1 LVINNNSLAT
11 KLQWVWG
18 FSMYDLNK
26 FSGDFL
32 TVFERLAVDIV
43 NESADQNGMA
53 EERLWSLPEAIISY
67 HQNSP
72 VSAQNE
78 NKESMV
84 AALRYHS
91 AKHFHEIPD
100 FQNKITRLRSH
111 LKEQERSFELARW
124 SESDLDAYVS
134 LLGDEDVWQFIPE
147 DYPAPL
153 TPEDALSLIET
164 SNNVPER
171 HQVHKVVY
179 EGEIIGQVRILF
191 DQTYPGTA
199 EISYWL
205 GKKFWGKGLAS
216 LFVPLYTS
224 KSFLWNQ
231 GLKRIYAK
239 VLDGNDASCRVLEKS
254 NYKLE
259 FLEYKS
265 AKKKGQFYNAKIFGV
280 YRGMY

>member
-1 LVINNNSLAT
+1 
-11 KLQWVWG
+11 
-18 FSMYDLNK
+18 MYDLNK

-72 VSAQNE
+72 GSAQNE

-134 LLGDEDVWQFIPE
+134 LLGDEDVW
-147 DYPAPL
+147 L
-153 TPEDALSLIET
+153 LKMLCHLSK
-164 SNNVPER
+164 R
-171 HQVHKVVY
+171 
-179 EGEIIGQVRILF
+179 RIMCQSGIRCIRLS
-191 DQTYPGTA
+191 T
-199 EISYWL
+199 
-205 GKKFWGKGLAS
+205 K
-216 LFVPLYTS
+216 
-224 KSFLWNQ
+224 
-231 GLKRIYAK
+231 AK
-239 VLDGNDASCRVLEKS
+239 LLVK
-254 NYKLE
+254 
-259 FLEYKS
+259 
-265 AKKKGQFYNAKIFGV
+265 
-280 YRGMY
+280 